1 MILRRVHLD
10 ALARAARE
18 TFVDRLVA
26 HVASEFSAAY
36 ATRGEAG
43 TRALCE
49 QCLDAAADVS
59 ITTEAGVCGYL
70 ELWLRHGAM
79 CDRASAELLA
89 VLDDGGLGDE
99 AKLGRLEALVG

>member
-1 MILRRVHLD
+1 VILRRVHLD

-26 HVASEFSAAY
+26 HVASEFPGAY

-49 QCLDAAADVS
+49 QCLDAATDVS

-70 ELWLRHGAM
+70 ELWLRRGVM
-79 CDRASAELLA
+79 CDRAGAELLA
-89 VLDDGGLGDE
+89 VLDDGALDD
-99 AKLGRLEALVG
+99 ASKLDRLEALVG